1 MKNIL
6 LTIFASVLLLS
17 CTEDKSVAQRDAN
30 ITRFANTISISATP
44 TGDARNVGGYFL
56 DQGSWAG
63 YTIPQMDAPVAGFCG
78 PYDIN
83 SQRWISRMIVGVK
96 DIASSKVS
104 LDTTIYYPGS
114 TYLQG
119 KVGDIG
125 FEQNMYFANKNSAIL
140 KLNMSQENGW
150 EIYGGKYQKG
160 ATSKVSNNQYIITT
174 PNGDIVSVRFSSG
187 ISLTINEDGGYV
199 AVPTIANTVV
209 YAVISYWNNEK
220 EYTNATS
227 VASVDSIIANPE
239 ESIAESISRWSEYI
253 TKTVREDMP
262 EKYSRVAVK
271 AVMTLISNWKS
282 AKGDLYHEGIIPSHA
297 VRYFNGFWAWDS
309 WKHAAAIAYI
319 EPELAKNQVRTMF
332 DYQQEDGM
340 IIDCIFSNSDN
351 NNLRD
356 TKSSIVGW
364 AVKEIFANSQDTAFV
379 KEMMPKMV
387 KYYKWWYEKRDINK
401 NNLCEFGSTDGSLI
415 GAKWESG
422 MDNAV
427 RFDNSKMLK
436 IYDDAYVMNQESVDL
451 NSFQVFERENL
462 LELAKIAGI
471 ELELEDHTDMV
482 RDYFYDTERGFFYD
496 KNMKGEFFTG
506 EACEGWLPLW
516 TKLATKEQAEAVKNM
531 ISKPNKFSTYIPFPT
546 CAKDVEGFDPE
557 GYWRGAVWLD
567 QAYFGIRGLRNYGY
581 TKEADLY
588 TTQIFDRCKGLLG
601 DGPITENY
609 NPLEGTRAEA
619 RHFSWSAAHIL
630 MMYKDYGKNL

>member
-6 LTIFASVLLLS
+6 ITIFALALLHS
-17 CTEDKSVAQRDAN
+17 CGEDKSVALRDAN
-30 ITRFANTISISATP
+30 VTRFANTVSISSTP

-56 DQGSWAG
+56 DMGSWAG
-63 YTIPQMDAPVAGFCG
+63 YTIPTIDAPVAGFCG

-96 DIASSKVS
+96 DVASTTVA

-114 TYLQG
+114 VYMKG
-119 KVGDIG
+119 KVGSIG
-125 FEQNMYFANKNSAIL
+125 FEQDMYFANTNSAIL
-140 KLNMSQENGW
+140 KLSMAQDKGW
-150 EIYGGKYQKG
+150 EIFGGKYMEK
-160 ATSKVSNNQYIITT
+160 ATSEVSNNQYIIKTT
-174 PNGDIVSVRFSSG
+174 GGDIVSVKFSAN
-187 ISLTINEDGGYV
+187 INLTLNKDGGYI
-199 AVPTIANTVV
+199 AVPTQPMNTV
-209 YAVISYWNNEK
+209 YAVISYWNNETDFTK
-220 EYTNATS
+220 AAN
-227 VASVDSIIANPE
+227 VASVNDIIANPE
-239 ESIAESISRWSEYI
+239 QFIGQTISRWSQYI
-253 TKTVREDMP
+253 SKTVREDMP
-262 EKYSRVAVK
+262 ENYSRVAVK
-271 AVMTLISNWKS
+271 AIMTLISNWKS
-282 AKGDLYHEGIIPSHA
+282 PKGELYHDGIIPSHA
-297 VRYFNGFWAWDS
+297 VWYFNGFWAWDS

-340 IIDCIFSNSDN
+340 IIDCIYADSSQN
-351 NNLRD
+351 NKRD
-356 TKSSIVGW
+356 TKSSIVAW
-364 AVKEIFANSQDTAFV
+364 AVKEIYAQTQDTAFV
-379 KEMMPKMV
+379 KEMLPDMIR
-387 KYYKWWYEKRDINK
+387 YYKWWYEKRDINK
-401 NNLCEFGSTDGSLI
+401 NNLCEFGSTDGTLI
-415 GAKWESG
+415 AAKWESG

-427 RFDNSKMLK
+427 RFDNTKMVK

-451 NSFQVFERENL
+451 NAFQVFERENL
-462 LELAKIAGI
+462 LDLAKIAGM
-471 ELELEDHTDMV
+471 ELELEDNTDLV

-531 ISKPNKFSTYIPFPT
+531 IAKPNKFSTYIPFPT
-546 CAKDVEGFDPE
+546 CAKDVEGFNPE

-581 TKEADLY
+581 TKEADEY
-588 TTQIFDRCKGLLG
+588 TVQIFERCKGLLG

-630 MMYKDYGKNL
+630 MMYKDFGQNM